1 MIKTR
6 EDIWMHLD
14 ELNWSKVFIMFSV
27 KYKKKLK
34 IIDIEIQSVMGI
46 TKCGKSNVDLEDEVR
61 KEKHFLTEPIY
72 QEYANCNCKVDGM
85 LTWNNDSKKV
95 FLSGKTTKKLIEQ
108 FKKEIWIYIH
118 KGAYDEIFNFGFGYF
133 FRL

>member
-1 MIKTR
+1 
-6 EDIWMHLD
+6 
-14 ELNWSKVFIMFSV
+14 
-27 KYKKKLK
+27 
-34 IIDIEIQSVMGI
+34 MGI

-72 QEYANCNCKVDGM
+72 QEYANCNYKVDGM

-108 FKKEIWIYIH
+108 FKKEI
-118 KGAYDEIFNFGFGYF
+118 
-133 FRL
+133 